1 MADNTKKQS
10 SDYEK
15 EKTVADVF
23 NELTDEQ
30 KQVVYAMIGQA
41 LEDAGVSLDE
51 DEPAD
56 PDAVPADDFEDADIP
71 EGDLTEISF
80 EEENI
85 PEDDIP
91 EDEEDDD

>member
-1 MADNTKKQS
+1 MEQGNISCPACG
-10 SDYEK
+10 E
-15 EKTVADVF
+15 
-23 NELTDEQ
+23 ELEFD
-30 KQVVYAMIGQA
+30 MS
-41 LEDAGVSLDE
+41 SLDE